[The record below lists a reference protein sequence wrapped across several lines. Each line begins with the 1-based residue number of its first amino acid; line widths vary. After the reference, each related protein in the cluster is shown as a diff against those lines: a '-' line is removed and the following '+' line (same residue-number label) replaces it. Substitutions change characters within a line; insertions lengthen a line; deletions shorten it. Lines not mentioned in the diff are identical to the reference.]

1 VAELVEPPV
10 CAAGDSP
17 VVARGGGW
25 CRRRVGYRFTR
36 NLSFGEH
43 HVRRGFLIFVAGAAI
58 GAVAD
63 LGAQALGNMANG
75 CDAFDN
81 INWGQ
86 VAGSALIG
94 GLSGGRSAFA
104 ASRAAKAAS
113 GAESAVNGAR
123 LSQDLSQLEKYGQA
137 GSRQLESG
145 RIRYTGNLSPANKPG
160 EMVGRRLVREWDPA
174 SGATRTW
181 HETLDGAGNVRIVR
195 PETGGDKVHYFFDV
209 SGNFGGTW

>member
-1 VAELVEPPV
+1 MAELVEPPV

-86 VAGSALIG
+86 VAGNALIG

-104 ASRAAKAAS
+104 ASRAAKT
-113 GAESAVNGAR
+113 AESAAAR
-123 LSQDLSQLEKYGQA
+123 LLTTSEQRAVRSLERRVAEHQVKLDAYRANPDAFDNLGILGRA
-137 GSRQLESG
+137 PTPEIRESIING
-145 RIRYTGNLSPANKPG
+145 RIQHP
-160 EMVGRRLVREWDPA
+160 
-174 SGATRTW
+174 
-181 HETLDGAGNVRIVR
+181 
-195 PETGGDKVHYFFDV
+195 
-209 SGNFGGTW
+209 